1 MTMNNK
7 DVYTRAIESL
17 QKTQM
22 ALLNEISIADGRA
35 RLHAPT
41 FHYVSMAIADIK
53 ALKEENTPKEAPKA
67 VAPKAPAAKKVAA

>member
-1 MTMNNK
+1 MMIK

-17 QKTQM
+17 TKTQL

-41 FHYVSMAIADIK
+41 FHYVSMAIAEIK
-53 ALKEENTPKEAPKA
+53 ALQEQNTPKETIKE
-67 VAPKAPAAKKVAA
+67 VAPKATTAKKAA

>member
-1 MTMNNK
+1 MMMNK

-17 QKTQM
+17 TKTQL

-41 FHYVSMAIADIK
+41 FHYVSMAIAEIK
-53 ALKEENTPKEAPKA
+53 ALQEQNTPKETVKE
-67 VAPKAPAAKKVAA
+67 VAPKATAAKKAA